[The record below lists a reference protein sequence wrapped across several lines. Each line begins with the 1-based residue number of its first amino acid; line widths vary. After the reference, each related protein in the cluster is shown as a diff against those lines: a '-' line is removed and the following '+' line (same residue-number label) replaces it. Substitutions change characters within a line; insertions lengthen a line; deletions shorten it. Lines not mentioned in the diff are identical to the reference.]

1 MLSGRMTPLAPPPRR
16 VPWAVVC
23 SAMLGMPGVVGA
35 GIFVFS
41 MIFVL
46 IFAGDLHLIDE
57 IRLSSAG
64 TTAVARVTAVEDTNS
79 TENDVPVYAYRFVFS
94 TRAEELVTAR
104 SFSTGRRYSVEDR
117 ATVYYL
123 PDKPGVARLENTR
136 RSEFPAFAG
145 LMVLIFPAIG
155 LVLFAIGAL
164 RGWRDVTLLRH
175 GQVTGARW
183 LRSQMTNMS
192 VNDQPVLKYTYE
204 FQTADGQTHTGSR
217 RALPSP
223 RIGDEA
229 NEPVLY
235 LPSHPARSL
244 PLDALSLRYPLR
256 VDDSGQWSD
265 IHAPWTIVWCG
276 LAYALV
282 LAGVLFIVTRVF
294 G

>member
-1 MLSGRMTPLAPPPRR
+1 MLSGRITPLAPPPRR

-23 SAMLGMPGVVGA
+23 SAMLGTLGVVGA

-41 MIFVL
+41 MPFVL
-46 IFAGDLHLIDE
+46 IFAGELHLIDE
-57 IRLSSAG
+57 IRLSNSG

-79 TENDVPVYAYRFVFS
+79 TENDVPVYAYRFEFR

-104 SFSTGRRYSVEDR
+104 SFATGRRYSVEDR

-145 LMVLIFPAIG
+145 LMVLIFPLTG
-155 LVLFAIGAL
+155 LALFAIGAL

-175 GQVTGARW
+175 GQVAGARW

-192 VNDQPVLKYTYE
+192 VNNQPVLKYTYE
-204 FQTADGQTHTGSR
+204 FQAEDGQTYTGSR

-223 RIGDEA
+223 HVGDEA
-229 NEPVLY
+229 HEPVLY

-244 PLDALSLRYPLR
+244 PLDALSLRYPVR
-256 VDDSGQWSD
+256 VDDSGQWSNV
-265 IHAPWTIVWCG
+265 HSPWSIVWCS
-276 LAYALV
+276 LAYTLV
-282 LAGVLFIVTRVF
+282 FAGILFILTHVI